1 MLKHRSHY
9 LDAIVPKT
17 EAPRAFEPRVVP
29 RPANDQDT
37 PVASAARAL
46 QADIARAFAAK
57 NGWSVGQ
64 TVAAGIIFHLGV
76 FCALGLAAGA
86 ALAQLARG

>member
-1 MLKHRSHY
+1 MLKHRTHY
-9 LDAIVPKT
+9 LDAI
-17 EAPRAFEPRVVP
+17 APRPSATPRFEPRIVP

-46 QADIARAFAAK
+46 QSDIARAFAAK
-57 NGWSVGQ
+57 DGWSVGR
-64 TVAAGIIFHLGV
+64 TVATGVIFHLGV

>member
-9 LDAIVPKT
+9 LDAI
-17 EAPRAFEPRVVP
+17 APHPSASPRFEPRVVP

-37 PVASAARAL
+37 PVASAARVL
-46 QADIARAFAAK
+46 QADIARAFSAK
-57 NGWSVGQ
+57 DGWSVGK
-64 TVAAGIIFHLGV
+64 TVAAGVIFHLGV

>member
-9 LDAIVPKT
+9 LDAI
-17 EAPRAFEPRVVP
+17 APSPSASQRFEPRVVP

-37 PVASAARAL
+37 PVSSAARSL

-57 NGWSVGQ
+57 NGWSVNQ
-64 TVAAGIIFHLGV
+64 TVAAGVIFHLGV

>member
-9 LDAIVPKT
+9 LDAI
-17 EAPRAFEPRVVP
+17 APRPSATPPFEPRVIP

-57 NGWSVGQ
+57 DGWSVGQ
-64 TVAAGIIFHLGV
+64 TVAAGVIFHLGV

>member
-1 MLKHRSHY
+1 MLKHRTHY
-9 LDAIVPKT
+9 LDAI
-17 EAPRAFEPRVVP
+17 APRPSATPRFEPRIAP

-46 QADIARAFAAK
+46 QSDLARAFAAK

-64 TVAAGIIFHLGV
+64 TVAAGVIFHLGV

>member
-9 LDAIVPKT
+9 LDAI
-17 EAPRAFEPRVVP
+17 APHPSASPGFEPRVVP

-37 PVASAARAL
+37 PVASAARSL

-64 TVAAGIIFHLGV
+64 TVAAGVIFHLGV

>member
-1 MLKHRSHY
+1 MLKHRTHY
-9 LDAIVPKT
+9 LHAI
-17 EAPRAFEPRVVP
+17 APRPGPTPRFEPRIVP

-46 QADIARAFAAK
+46 QSDLARAFAAK

-64 TVAAGIIFHLGV
+64 TVAAGVIFHLGV

>member
-9 LDAIVPKT
+9 LDAI
-17 EAPRAFEPRVVP
+17 APRPNAASPFEPRVVP

-37 PVASAARAL
+37 PVASAARVL

-57 NGWSVGQ
+57 DGWSVRQ
-64 TVAAGIIFHLGV
+64 TVAAGVVFHLGI